1 MNAQD
6 RAAMERL
13 GKRLREERVAQD
25 WSQRTFCAA
34 ADIDRAFLSR
44 LERGLENV
52 SVITLL
58 KLTRFLKIRLRDIT
72 RDI

>member
-1 MNAQD
+1 M
-6 RAAMERL
+6 AMEYL
-13 GKRLREERVAQD
+13 GKRLREARLARGLG
-25 WSQRTFCAA
+25 QREFCVH

-52 SVITLL
+52 SILTLL
-58 KLTRFLKIRLRDIT
+58 RITRALRIRLHEIT